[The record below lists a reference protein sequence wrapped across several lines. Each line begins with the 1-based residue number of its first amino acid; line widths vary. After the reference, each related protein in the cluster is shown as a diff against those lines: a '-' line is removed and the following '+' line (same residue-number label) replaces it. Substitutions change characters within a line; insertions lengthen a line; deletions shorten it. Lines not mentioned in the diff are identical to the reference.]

1 MMLVIKMMIMLKTM
15 EMMIILKSKYNGPIT
30 FLIGTFLSSL
40 VGCHI
45 VLLVHDCCYNI
56 MAWKS
61 LNLGVKLASDPPP
74 PPAGGGGESIAF
86 IGLCT
91 AVGMCSPNF
100 LADTVKN
107 RV

>member
-15 EMMIILKSKYNGPIT
+15 EIMIILKSKYNGPIT

-74 PPAGGGGESIAF
+74 LLPGGESIAF

-91 AVGMCSPNF
+91 AVGMCSPNV
-100 LADTVKN
+100 LADMVKN

>member
-45 VLLVHDCCYNI
+45 VLLVHDYCYNI

-61 LNLGVKLASDPPP
+61 LNLGVKLASDPLPP
-74 PPAGGGGESIAF
+74 RRGGSIAF
-86 IGLCT
+86 IGLYT
-91 AVGMCSPNF
+91 AVGMCSPNV
-100 LADTVKN
+100 LADMVKN